1 MLRRVTN
8 LVDLVFLG
16 QDKHLI
22 LLAQH
27 EFQPFLPLVTTS
39 AFDVLTLSCRLG
51 SFVIFV
57 LQLVLKTIINSLHL
71 VLVLE
76 YKDLIM
82 LVDHDSQ
89 QFPPSMKRSAFAV
102 LTLFVIMD
110 NFVIFFYIFRI
121 WQVLYQD
128 RLISVQ
134 KDYQFISFSPS
145 TARHAVTPAIA
156 SIP

>member
-27 EFQPFLPLVTTS
+27 EFQPFPPLLKTS

-71 VLVLE
+71 VLVLQ

-89 QFPPSMKRSAFAV
+89 HV
-102 LTLFVIMD
+102 
-110 NFVIFFYIFRI
+110 
-121 WQVLYQD
+121 
-128 RLISVQ
+128 
-134 KDYQFISFSPS
+134 
-145 TARHAVTPAIA
+145 
-156 SIP
+156 